1 MSPYEFD
8 PLKDEANRRKHAV
21 PLPMGIQ
28 VFDGDYIEEQDTR
41 IDYGEPRFAAMG
53 PVAALG
59 GRICVCVYTWRD
71 AKRRLISFRKAN
83 DEEIARYRASHT

>member
-1 MSPYEFD
+1 MIPYEFD
-8 PLKDEANRRKHAV
+8 PLKDDTNRRKHGV

-28 VFDGDYIEEQDTR
+28 VFDGDYIEEQDSR
-41 IDYGEPRFAAMG
+41 VEYGETRFAAMG

-59 GRICVCVYTWRD
+59 GRICVCVYTWRA

-83 DEEIARYRASHT
+83 DEEIDRYRASHA